1 MTKRKSRPA
10 VSRASASVRPKTKD
24 GITDYV
30 RIADDYAKAA
40 VADRKRKKFGKWVRL
55 AARRYLEDRKRAGR
69 RGCRFVFDAWHAVDA
84 CRFLEGLPHVEGS
97 WGKETIELHAA
108 HVFAT
113 VNIFG
118 FRLRDGSRRFT
129 DALFAVA
136 RKNAKS
142 TWAAGVAL
150 YCLAVEGEVGPQVI
164 SAATT
169 GSQARIVWSIAKRQV
184 ERTEDLRVAFD
195 LEPFANSIASYG
207 NGGFFKPINAKA
219 STQDGLNPSCVVLDE
234 LHAHKTH
241 DLLNVLKSAAGAR
254 RSPLFLL
261 TTTEGYESPGPWP
274 EERKFAQQV
283 LEGVIEADHYFAVIY
298 AIDDSDDLF
307 DEAAWIK
314 ANPLMDVNLV
324 LADKLRTDAIEA
336 KAKPGKLAEFS
347 IKRCNRPAASAESW
361 LDLPKWAACGGPVD
375 LDALTG
381 APCWAALDLA
391 STTDLAAW
399 RLIWRLNGRIYTWG
413 RRWVPKD
420 AVAQRT
426 VRGTVPYA
434 GWVADG
440 LITQTDGDVTDYAV
454 IEAAIRADV
463 DRFQPSA
470 IAYDPWNAQDLVNR
484 LVADELPLI
493 QFVQGTKSYHPAMQE
508 LDRMYRA
515 GLLNHAGDP
524 VLRWCAANLVARK
537 DVNLNMA
544 PDKKRSADKID
555 DMAALLMAVG
565 ISMSAEEKGDMAGF
579 LSNPVRG

>member
-1 MTKRKSRPA
+1 M
-10 VSRASASVRPKTKD
+10 
-24 GITDYV
+24 
-30 RIADDYAKAA
+30 
-40 VADRKRKKFGKWVRL
+40 RL
-55 AARRYLEDRKRAGR
+55 AARRYLQDRKRAGR
-69 RGCRFVFDAWHAVDA
+69 RGCPFVFDEWHANDP
-84 CRFLEGLPHVEGS
+84 CRFLECLPHVEGT
-97 WGKETIELHAA
+97 WGSETIELHPA

-142 TWAAGVAL
+142 TWAAGIAL

-169 GSQARIVWSIAKRQV
+169 GSQARIVWSIAKRQT
-184 ERTEDLRVAFD
+184 ERVADLREHFL
-195 LEPFANSIASYG
+195 LEPFANSIACYQ
-207 NGGFFKPINAKA
+207 NGGYFKPINAKA

-261 TTTEGYESPGPWP
+261 TTTEGYETPWPWP

-283 LEGVIEADHYFAVIY
+283 LSGVLKAEHYFAVIY

-307 DEAAWIK
+307 DESAWIK
-314 ANPLMDVNLV
+314 ANPLMDVNQV
-324 LADKLRTDAIEA
+324 LAGKLRTDAVEA

-361 LDLPKWAACGGPVD
+361 LDLPKWAACAGPVD
-375 LDALTG
+375 LDWLAG
-381 APCWAALDLA
+381 FPCWAAFDLA
-391 STTDLAAW
+391 STTDLTSW
-399 RLIWRLNGRIYTWG
+399 RLVWRVDGRLYTWG
-413 RRWVPKD
+413 RRWVPEG

-434 GWVADG
+434 SWVGEG
-440 LITQTDGDVTDYAV
+440 LIEQTEGDVVDYSV
-454 IEAAIRADV
+454 VEAAIRADV
-463 DRFQPSA
+463 ERFQPQA
-470 IAYDPWNAQDLVNR
+470 IGYDAWNAQDLVNR
-484 LVADELPLI
+484 LTADELPLI
-493 QFVQGTKSYHPAMQE
+493 QFVQGPKSYHPAMQE
-508 LDRMYRA
+508 LERLYRA
-515 GLLNHAGDP
+515 GVVNHAGDP
-524 VLRWCAANLVARK
+524 VLRWCAANLVARR
-537 DVNLNMA
+537 DANLNMA

-555 DMAALLMAVG
+555 DMVALLMAVG
-565 ISMSAEEKGDMAGF
+565 LSLSAEESGDMAGF
-579 LSNPVRG
+579 LSNPVRA

>member
-1 MTKRKSRPA
+1 M
-10 VSRASASVRPKTKD
+10 
-24 GITDYV
+24 
-30 RIADDYAKAA
+30 ADKKG
-40 VADRKRKKFGKWVRL
+40 RKFGKWVRL
-55 AARRYLEDRKRAGR
+55 AARRYLKDRKRAGR
-69 RGCRFVFDAWHAVDA
+69 KGCPFVFDHWHANDP
-84 CRFLEGLPHVEGS
+84 CRFLECLPHVEGT
-97 WGKETIELHAA
+97 WGSETIVLHPA

-118 FRLRDGSRRFT
+118 FRLRDGTRRFS

-169 GSQARIVWSIAKRQV
+169 GSQARIVWNVAKRQV
-184 ERTEDLRVAFD
+184 ERVPELREHFL
-195 LEPFANSIASYG
+195 LEPFANSIACYQ

-234 LHAHKTH
+234 VHAHKTH

-254 RSPLFLL
+254 RQPLFLL
-261 TTTEGYESPGPWP
+261 TTTEGYETPGPWP

-283 LEGVIEADHYFAVIY
+283 LEGAIEADHYFAVIY
-298 AIDDSDDLF
+298 AIDDKDDLF
-307 DEAAWIK
+307 DEAVWIK
-314 ANPLMDVNLV
+314 ANPLMDVNPV
-324 LADKLRTDAIEA
+324 LAAKLRTDALEA

-361 LDLPKWAACGGPVD
+361 LDLPKWAACAGPVD
-375 LDALTG
+375 LDWLEG
-381 APCWAALDLA
+381 KPCWAAFDLA

-399 RLIWRLNGRIYTWG
+399 RLIWRVDGRLYTWG
-413 RRWVPKD
+413 RRWVPRD

-434 GWVADG
+434 AWVGEG
-440 LITQTDGDVTDYAV
+440 LITQTDGDVVDYAV
-454 IEAAIRADV
+454 IEASIREDV
-463 DRFQPSA
+463 ERFKPQA

-484 LVADELPLI
+484 LAADELPLV

-508 LDRMYRA
+508 LDRLYRA
-515 GLLNHAGDP
+515 GLVNHNGDP
-524 VLRWCAANLVARK
+524 VLRWCAANLVARR

-565 ISMSAEEKGDMAGF
+565 VSMTAEEAGDMDGF
-579 LSNPVRG
+579 ISNPVTA

>member
-1 MTKRKSRPA
+1 M
-10 VSRASASVRPKTKD
+10 
-24 GITDYV
+24 
-30 RIADDYAKAA
+30 
-40 VADRKRKKFGKWVRL
+40 ADRR
-55 AARRYLEDRKRAGR
+55 RAGK
-69 RGCRFVFDAWHAVDA
+69 RGCAFVFDEWHAVDA
-84 CRFLEGLPHVEGS
+84 CRFLECLPHVEGT
-97 WGKETIELHAA
+97 WGSETIELHPA

-118 FRLRDGSRRFT
+118 FRTRDGSRRFT

-184 ERTEDLRVAFD
+184 ERVEELRAHFL

-261 TTTEGYESPGPWP
+261 TTTEGYETPGPWP

-283 LEGVIEADHYFAVIY
+283 LQGAVEAEHYFAVIY
-298 AIDDSDDLF
+298 AIDEKDDLF
-307 DEAAWIK
+307 NEAAWIK
-314 ANPLMDVNLV
+314 ANPLMDVNPV
-324 LADKLRTDAIEA
+324 LAEKLRTDAIEA

-347 IKRCNRPAASAESW
+347 IKRCNRPAAAAESW
-361 LDLPKWAACGGPVD
+361 LDLPRWSKCDGAVD
-375 LDALTG
+375 LDWLEG
-381 APCWAALDLA
+381 KPCWAAFDLA
-391 STTDLAAW
+391 STTDLTAW
-399 RLIWRLNGRIYTWG
+399 RLVWRVDGRVYTFG
-413 RRWVPKD
+413 RRWAPTD

-434 GWVADG
+434 AWASAG
-440 LITQTDGDVTDYAV
+440 LIVQTEGDVTDYAV
-454 IEAAIRADV
+454 VEKAIREDV
-463 DRFQPSA
+463 ERFKPQA
-470 IAYDPWNAQDLVNR
+470 IAYDSWNAQDLVNR
-484 LVADELPLI
+484 LAGDELPLVQFI
-493 QFVQGTKSYHPAMQE
+493 QGAKSYHPAMQE
-508 LDRMYRA
+508 LERLYRS

-524 VLRWCAANLVARK
+524 VLRWCAANLVARR
-537 DVNLNMA
+537 DPNLNMA

-555 DMAALLMAVG
+555 DAVALLMALGVSLG
-565 ISMSAEEKGDMAGF
+565 PEPEPTTIKQGF
-579 LSNPVRG
+579 VRL